1 MWYTLV
7 VGTYISKQYVYEER
21 GGITLGRPR
30 KNVPGNAELAR
41 TGEEIVRSEAQKP
54 KKPRG
59 NGTPP
64 GSRAGLITTDEDR
77 QFVAGLLTETL
88 HAYKQPRVKSDE
100 ELQERLDQYFQ
111 HCADTGQI
119 PTVEEMALATGYG
132 SSYLW
137 DLEVGR
143 RKGFSDSTAEIVKKA
158 KEFLKTFDAKLVVTG
173 KMNFLAYCF
182 RAKNYYGMVDKAEYV
197 ISPSTQNESDFD
209 EDDLRKRYMVDGAP
223 IEAELTDPD

>member
-7 VGTYISKQYVYEER
+7 VGTCISKWYVYRER

-30 KNVPGNAELAR
+30 KNALDGTELAR

-59 NGTPP
+59 NGNPP
-64 GSRAGLITTDEDR
+64 PSRAGLITTDEDR

-100 ELQERLDQYFQ
+100 ELQERFNEYFQ

-119 PTVEEMALATGYG
+119 PTVEEMALATGLG
-132 SSYLW
+132 VS
-137 DLEVGR
+137 
-143 RKGFSDSTAEIVKKA
+143 
-158 KEFLKTFDAKLVVTG
+158 
-173 KMNFLAYCF
+173 
-182 RAKNYYGMVDKAEYV
+182 
-197 ISPSTQNESDFD
+197 
-209 EDDLRKRYMVDGAP
+209 
-223 IEAELTDPD
+223 

>member
-7 VGTYISKQYVYEER
+7 VGTYISKWYVYRER

-30 KNVPGNAELAR
+30 KNAPDGTELAR
-41 TGEEIVRSEAQKP
+41 AGEEIVRSEAQKP

-59 NGTPP
+59 NGNPP
-64 GSRAGLITTDEDR
+64 PSRAGLITTDEDR

-100 ELQERLDQYFQ
+100 ELQERFNEYFQ

-119 PTVEEMALATGYG
+119 PTVEEMALATGFG
-132 SSYLW
+132 VSYLW

-158 KEFLKTFDAKLVVTG
+158 KEFLRTFDAKLVVTG

-197 ISPSTQNESDFD
+197 ISPSAQSESDFD
-209 EDDLRKRYMVDGAP
+209 EADLRKRYMVDNAP